1 MTLKVR
7 GTVFTKDNGDV
18 FVYVGNKPPSSGIR
32 VNIVTDINESN
43 SDWIKIGNMKQG

>member
-18 FVYVGNKPPSSGIR
+18 FVYVGKQPPSKGFP
-32 VNIVTDINESN
+32 VNITDINESN